1 MEHPERT
8 ILNCLTALRNRVY
21 RQALIHTVTRAVF
34 WGACVLAVLF
44 IGIRLISFPIPMPVV
59 TPLVIAGA
67 VIVGICFSF
76 RDWQTLFDTA
86 RFVEG
91 ELALK
96 ERVSTALELIEKNRQ
111 DAFTQLQ
118 ILDTANTVATL
129 EKSKIIPY
137 TLPPLLKWMA
147 IPLLLIAISF
157 AVPRLYEVPQPLT
170 DREKR
175 AIDLAIENLERVDTS
190 IIREKRDETI
200 NALKN
205 VADAVDAQARLRTLT
220 REVREQKSKL
230 PDEMTIMEATQA
242 TQHFKGMDADALA
255 DELEVL
261 AEQTEIPSEL
271 REALAELAAKLAADV
286 PEGALSR
293 SLAEIQG
300 KVVSPDVLRD
310 IADALREVK
319 QLQQLEA
326 QLAESRK
333 GIALASIETEQL
345 GDSIATSDGTPGQEL
360 GNRETQGTLAT
371 GGGTDFTPAGGDF
384 TPAPDDGS
392 PSKPLTGDGTPLA
405 SSPDGEVLTVT
416 PAGTSDSERVTR
428 SSAGDTMD
436 TMDTTAASDYLP
448 FSEVALAAQREYA
461 QAVENKRIPKRYQ
474 AQIKTYLEAIAT
486 IDAKQGD

>member
-8 ILNCLTALRNRVY
+8 ILNCLTALRNRAY
-21 RQALIHTVTRAVF
+21 RCALIQMVTRAIF
-34 WGACVLAVLF
+34 CGACVLAVLF
-44 IGIRLISFPIPMPVV
+44 IGIRLIRFPIPMTVV
-59 TPLVIAGA
+59 MPLVIVGA

-76 RDWQTLFDTA
+76 RHWQTLFDTA
-86 RFVEG
+86 RFVEDD
-91 ELALK
+91 LALK

-111 DAFTQLQ
+111 DDFTQLQ
-118 ILDTANTVATL
+118 IRDTANTLATV
-129 EKSKIIPY
+129 ERSKVVPY
-137 TLPPLLKWMA
+137 TLPPLLKWMP

-157 AVPRLYEVPQPLT
+157 AVPRLYELPQPLT
-170 DREKR
+170 DREQR
-175 AIDLAIENLERVDTS
+175 AIDLAVENLERIDTS

-205 VADAVDAQARLRTLT
+205 AADAADAQARLRALT

-230 PDEMTIMEATQA
+230 PDETAIMEATQA
-242 TQHFKGMDADALA
+242 TQHFKGMGTDALA
-255 DELEVL
+255 DELEAL
-261 AEQTEIPSEL
+261 AEQAEIPPEL

-300 KVVSPDVLRD
+300 KAVSPDVLRD
-310 IADALREVK
+310 IVAALREVK

-326 QLAESRK
+326 QLTESRK
-333 GIALASIETEQL
+333 GIALASIETAQV
-345 GDSIATSDGTPGQEL
+345 GDNIATSDGAPGQEL

-371 GGGTDFTPAGGDF
+371 GEGTDFSPTNSDS
-384 TPAPDDGS
+384 TTAPDGADT
-392 PSKPLTGDGTPLA
+392 SKPLIGDETPLA

-416 PAGTSDSERVTR
+416 PAVTSDSERVTR
-428 SSAGDTMD
+428 SSAGD

-448 FSEVALAAQREYA
+448 FSEVALAARREYA
-461 QAVENKRIPKRYQ
+461 RAVENKRIPKRYQ